1 MATDQTGRT
10 VATDE
15 VYLLAGRV
23 RRIEASDLVVVVGNG
38 NTAAHRAKAAD
49 LVRVDDVVVTN
60 GSRPFT
66 APQSGTYWPSAPE
79 HLVPMLYVDTQISTL
94 IAIAASLFQPLSAVL
109 TAIAGATGT
118 PSSTTY
124 LRGDWT
130 WATPSGGG
138 GGGGVELFTV
148 RRLAYLR
155 L

>member
-10 VATDE
+10 VAADE

-23 RRIEASDLVVVVGNG
+23 RRIEASDLVVVLGNG
-38 NTAAHRAKAAD
+38 NTAAHRAKASD

-66 APQSGTYWPSAPE
+66 SPQSQTALPTEAAHLAPK
-79 HLVPMLYVDTQISTL
+79 LYVDNAIDTL
-94 IAIAASLFQPLSAVL
+94 IAIAVSLFQPLSAIL

-130 WATPSGGG
+130 WATPSGE
-138 GGGGVELFTV
+138 GGGGVELFAV

>member
-10 VATDE
+10 VAVDE

-23 RRIEASDLVVVVGNG
+23 RRIESNDVLVVLGNG
-38 NTAAHRAKAAD
+38 NVSAQRAKAAD

-66 APQSGTYWPSAPE
+66 APQSQTALPTDAA
-79 HLVPMLYVDTQISTL
+79 HLTPKLYVDAADSAL
-94 IAIAASLFQPLSAVL
+94 IAVAVSIFQPLSAIL
-109 TAIAGATGT
+109 SAIAGATGT
-118 PSSTTY
+118 PSSSTF

-130 WATPSGGG
+130 WATPEGGG
-138 GGGGVELFTV
+138 GGGGVELAVV
-148 RRLAYLR
+148 RRYAYLR